1 MCWLALWIPLAAGLL
16 QTDSEEFVPFRGLGP
31 AVKPQLRPAL
41 DVGQKSLL
49 SEGLVSAQEVT
60 AAGRSRA
67 PVMAQGGNRGEMRVR
82 LVGVGAAAPDT
93 RVPNTKLEGFVDT
106 NDEWITQR
114 TGIGCRHLLKP
125 GEGLSDLATLSA
137 ERALASAGVAAED
150 VDLVIFATSSPDDMF
165 GDAADVASRIGAKNA
180 VAFDLTAACSGF
192 LFSVNTASQFL
203 HNGAYK
209 TALVIGGDAL
219 SRWVDWSDR
228 NTCVLFGDGA
238 GAVVVKAAEEGEPSG
253 MLGYEMHSDGSGR
266 CNLNLAYDGQEQ
278 DIGGVTSVTNG
289 AYKPIYMNGKEV
301 FKFATTRV
309 PNVVLEAMENAGV
322 TSDDVDWLLMHQAN
336 VRILESAAKKMGIGM
351 DKVIKNLDEYGN
363 TSAGSIP
370 LALDQA
376 VKEGKV
382 KKGDV
387 IVVAGFGAGLS
398 WGAAVIRY
406 G

>member
-1 MCWLALWIPLAAGLL
+1 MWLPLAAGLL
-16 QTDSEEFVPFRGLGP
+16 QTDSEQLVPFRGVGG
-31 AVKPQLRPAL
+31 AVRPQLRPGMAA
-41 DVGQKSLL
+41 GQKSLL
-49 SEGLVSAQEVT
+49 TEAVSQEVT
-60 AAGRSRA
+60 AAGRSRV
-67 PVMAQGGNRGEMRVR
+67 PVMAQNGNRGEMRVR
-82 LVGVGAAAPDT
+82 LLGVGAAAPDT
-93 RVPNTKLEGFVDT
+93 RVPNSKLEGVVDT
-106 NDEWITQR
+106 SDEWITQR

-125 GEGLSDLATLSA
+125 GEGFSDLATLSA
-137 ERALASAGVAAED
+137 ERALESSGVAAED
-150 VDLVIFATSSPDDMF
+150 VDLIILATSTPDDMF
-165 GDAADVASRIGAKNA
+165 GDAAGIAQRIGAKNA

-192 LFSVNTASQFL
+192 LFSLNTASQFL

-266 CNLNLAYDGQEQ
+266 CNLNLAYDGAEEQ
-278 DIGGVTSVTNG
+278 LGEVTSVTNG

-309 PNVVLEAMENAGV
+309 PKVVLEAMENAGV

-336 VRILESAAKKMGIGM
+336 VRILESAAKKMGISM

-382 KKGDV
+382 KKGDT

-398 WGAAVIRY
+398 WGAAVIKY

>member
-1 MCWLALWIPLAAGLL
+1 MCWVALWLPLAAGLL
-16 QTDSEEFVPFRGLGP
+16 QTDAGEKLVPFTALGG
-31 AVKPQLRPAL
+31 AVRPQLRAPVDA
-41 DVGQKSLL
+41 GQKALL
-49 SEGLVSAQEVT
+49 KELSAQEVT
-60 AAGRSRA
+60 SAGRARA
-67 PVMAQGGNRGEMRVR
+67 PEMMAQGNRGELRVR
-82 LVGVGAAAPDT
+82 LAGVGAAAPET
-93 RVPNTKLEGFVDT
+93 RVPNTMLEGFVDT
-106 NDEWITQR
+106 DDAWITQR

-125 GEGLSDLATLSA
+125 DEGLADLATLSA

-150 VDLVIFATSSPDDMF
+150 VDLVVLATSSPDDMF
-165 GDAADVASRIGAKNA
+165 GDAAAVAQRIGAKNA

-192 LFSVNTASQFL
+192 LFSLNTASQFL

-266 CNLNLAYDGQEQ
+266 CNLNLAYTGAEEDL
-278 DIGGVTSVTNG
+278 GGITTVTNG

-322 TSDDVDWLLMHQAN
+322 TADDVDWLLMHQAN
-336 VRILESAAKKMGIGM
+336 VRILESAAKKMGISM
-351 DKVIKNLDEYGN
+351 DKVIKNLDEFGN

-376 VKEGKV
+376 VREGKV

-398 WGAAVIRY
+398 WGAAVMRY